1 MPTRRQ
7 DTNIILLPTQE
18 TDPLTPTHSQLQQT
32 INTSTNNK
40 PSKPSTA
47 PSTWT
52 VTTTTKHNNISHTPR
67 HRLCDS
73 GIDLA
78 IINSNL
84 THYAFDIKVTMPS
97 HLRLQFSFEPF
108 EADASYQT
116 SPTLP
121 AAKKQKMSLTRTY
134 AVASTA
140 RSKLGREAGR
150 ADHNL
155 RRLVG
160 HANLLDTLMIDLAD
174 AEREQEAWF
183 NQSVRKASPS
193 ESRHIQWFDSI
204 EEDFEDDDSDSDS
217 DAESDDGSVY
227 DEDAEILSIPVRRI
241 RTAPVVIESEEID
254 LSDDEDEDAEYD
266 DEYDD
271 EHALT
276 RVPSQHSPPELALDD
291 SDSEDESM
299 PPSPDQPALELSEKE
314 REQLSTAL
322 YGNKS
327 QSASME
333 DYIMHEPQRPLI
345 SAY

>member
-1 MPTRRQ
+1 
-7 DTNIILLPTQE
+7 
-18 TDPLTPTHSQLQQT
+18 
-32 INTSTNNK
+32 
-40 PSKPSTA
+40 
-47 PSTWT
+47 
-52 VTTTTKHNNISHTPR
+52 
-67 HRLCDS
+67 
-73 GIDLA
+73 
-78 IINSNL
+78 
-84 THYAFDIKVTMPS
+84 MPS
-97 HLRLQFSFEPF
+97 HLRLQSSFEPF
-108 EADASYQT
+108 AVDATYQT

-204 EEDFEDDDSDSDS
+204 QEDFEDDDSDSDS
-217 DAESDDGSVY
+217 DDESDDGSVY
-227 DEDAEILSIPVRRI
+227 DEDAEILSLPVRRI
-241 RTAPVVIESEEID
+241 RTAPVIIESQEID
-254 LSDDEDEDAEYD
+254 SSDDEDDAEYD
-266 DEYDD
+266 DEDD
-271 EHALT
+271 EELALT

-299 PPSPDQPALELSEKE
+299 PPSPDQPTMEFSEKE
-314 REQLSTAL
+314 QQQLSTAL

-327 QSASME
+327 QSAPME
-333 DYIMHEPQRPLI
+333 DYIMHEPQRALI

>member
-1 MPTRRQ
+1 
-7 DTNIILLPTQE
+7 
-18 TDPLTPTHSQLQQT
+18 
-32 INTSTNNK
+32 
-40 PSKPSTA
+40 
-47 PSTWT
+47 
-52 VTTTTKHNNISHTPR
+52 
-67 HRLCDS
+67 
-73 GIDLA
+73 
-78 IINSNL
+78 
-84 THYAFDIKVTMPS
+84 MPS
-97 HLRLQFSFEPF
+97 HLRLQSSFEPF
-108 EADASYQT
+108 AADATYQT

-140 RSKLGREAGR
+140 RSKLGREASR

-183 NQSVRKASPS
+183 NQSVSKASPS
-193 ESRHIQWFDSI
+193 QSRHIQWFDAI

-254 LSDDEDEDAEYD
+254 LTDDEEDAEYD
-266 DEYDD
+266 EENDE

-276 RVPSQHSPPELALDD
+276 RVPSFPSQHSPPELALDD

-299 PPSPDQPALELSEKE
+299 PPSPEQPTLELSEKE
-314 REQLSTAL
+314 RQQLSTAL
-322 YGNKS
+322 YGDKS
-327 QSASME
+327 QAASMQ
-333 DYIMHEPQRPLI
+333 DYITHEPQRQLVA
-345 SAY
+345 AY

>member
-1 MPTRRQ
+1 M
-7 DTNIILLPTQE
+7 TQAAI
-18 TDPLTPTHSQLQQT
+18 S
-32 INTSTNNK
+32 
-40 PSKPSTA
+40 PSHK
-47 PSTWT
+47 
-52 VTTTTKHNNISHTPR
+52 
-67 HRLCDS
+67 L
-73 GIDLA
+73 
-78 IINSNL
+78 NL
-84 THYAFDIKVTMPS
+84 THYSTNIKVKMPS
-97 HLRLQFSFEPF
+97 HLRIQSTFEPF
-108 EADASYQT
+108 TADASYQT
-116 SPTLP
+116 SPTFS

-140 RSKLGREAGR
+140 RSKLGREASR

-183 NQSVRKASPS
+183 NSSVSKASPS

-204 EEDFEDDDSDSDS
+204 QEDFEDDSDSDS
-217 DAESDDGSVY
+217 DDESDDGSIY
-227 DEDAEILSIPVRRI
+227 DEDAEMLNIPVRRI

-254 LSDDEDEDAEYD
+254 LSDDEDDAQF
-266 DEYDD
+266 DEEFDD
-271 EHALT
+271 EHALV

-299 PPSPDQPALELSEKE
+299 PPSPDQPTMELSEKE
-314 REQLSTAL
+314 RQQLSTAL

-327 QSASME
+327 QAASVE

>member
-1 MPTRRQ
+1 
-7 DTNIILLPTQE
+7 
-18 TDPLTPTHSQLQQT
+18 
-32 INTSTNNK
+32 
-40 PSKPSTA
+40 
-47 PSTWT
+47 
-52 VTTTTKHNNISHTPR
+52 
-67 HRLCDS
+67 
-73 GIDLA
+73 
-78 IINSNL
+78 
-84 THYAFDIKVTMPS
+84 MPS
-97 HLRLQFSFEPF
+97 HLRLQSSFEPF
-108 EADASYQT
+108 VADASFHQT

-121 AAKKQKMSLTRTY
+121 PAKKQKMSLTRTY

-140 RSKLGREAGR
+140 RSKLGREASR

-160 HANLLDTLMIDLAD
+160 HANLAD

-183 NQSVRKASPS
+183 NSSVSKASPS

-204 EEDFEDDDSDSDS
+204 QEDFEDDDSDSDSDS
-217 DAESDDGSVY
+217 DAESDDGSIY

-254 LSDDEDEDAEYD
+254 LTDDEDEAEYD
-266 DEYDD
+266 DEEYD
-271 EHALT
+271 EELALT
-276 RVPSQHSPPELALDD
+276 RVPSKHSPPELALDD
-291 SDSEDESM
+291 SDSEDDSM
-299 PPSPDQPALELSEKE
+299 PPSPDQPTMELSEKS
-314 REQLSTAL
+314 RQQLSNAL

>member
-1 MPTRRQ
+1 
-7 DTNIILLPTQE
+7 
-18 TDPLTPTHSQLQQT
+18 
-32 INTSTNNK
+32 
-40 PSKPSTA
+40 
-47 PSTWT
+47 
-52 VTTTTKHNNISHTPR
+52 
-67 HRLCDS
+67 
-73 GIDLA
+73 
-78 IINSNL
+78 
-84 THYAFDIKVTMPS
+84 
-97 HLRLQFSFEPF
+97 
-108 EADASYQT
+108 
-116 SPTLP
+116 
-121 AAKKQKMSLTRTY
+121 MSLTRTY

-140 RSKLGREAGR
+140 RSKLGREASR

-183 NQSVRKASPS
+183 NSSVSKASPS

-204 EEDFEDDDSDSDS
+204 QEDFEDDDSDSDSDS
-217 DAESDDGSVY
+217 DAESDDGSIY

-254 LSDDEDEDAEYD
+254 LTDDEDEAEYD
-266 DEYDD
+266 DEEYDE

-276 RVPSQHSPPELALDD
+276 RVPSKHSPPELALDD
-291 SDSEDESM
+291 SDSEDDSM
-299 PPSPDQPALELSEKE
+299 PPSPDQPTMELSEKS
-314 REQLSTAL
+314 RQQLSNAL